1 MKEWKNTIN
10 KNIDIDKFQF
20 ESDIDIYKLENSDK
34 YSFDDLL
41 EAWNI
46 ESKYPDKHPV
56 ITAQIA
62 IKKLMPYIYS
72 NINKN
77 DRLYLEKP
85 DKNIIN
91 YNFAQDFNDI
101 ITDCYLTIVNNVFR
115 NIDMDKIISS
125 DNPEQVFCGY
135 CSLYLK
141 EVISSY
147 YRGNISFHSYSKGV
161 RKDVPM
167 STYTSKYSLN
177 NNFLDNPYFNLID
190 EGFEIKD
197 YDNDKLKLCSIF
209 AYVYN
214 IKFLTKIDVENS
226 KMIDEIIDS
235 KDISQQSK
243 DDFIQI
249 LHENLLQKNKKMLS
263 MSRKTKEIKLTKN
276 NRMHLTKLIDNN
288 PTKRFILSYLCNL
301 NEKQLDEFIERFD
314 VYNKMKDFC
323 EKYDIPFRQNPYNIE
338 YKEKESVW
346 STLVNRNELN
356 FKEKNNIMKEITFDE
371 QVTDL
376 LMDEEMNKISNE
388 EKELD

>member
-1 MKEWKNTIN
+1 
-10 KNIDIDKFQF
+10 
-20 ESDIDIYKLENSDK
+20 
-34 YSFDDLL
+34 
-41 EAWNI
+41 
-46 ESKYPDKHPV
+46 
-56 ITAQIA
+56 
-62 IKKLMPYIYS
+62 
-72 NINKN
+72 
-77 DRLYLEKP
+77 
-85 DKNIIN
+85 
-91 YNFAQDFNDI
+91 
-101 ITDCYLTIVNNVFR
+101 
-115 NIDMDKIISS
+115 
-125 DNPEQVFCGY
+125 
-135 CSLYLK
+135 
-141 EVISSY
+141 
-147 YRGNISFHSYSKGV
+147 
-161 RKDVPM
+161 M

-190 EGFEIKD
+190 EGFEIKN